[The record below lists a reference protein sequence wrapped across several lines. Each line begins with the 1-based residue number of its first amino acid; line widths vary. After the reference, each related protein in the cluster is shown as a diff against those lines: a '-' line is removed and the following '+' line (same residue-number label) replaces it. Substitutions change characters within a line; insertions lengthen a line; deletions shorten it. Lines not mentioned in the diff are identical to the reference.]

1 MRYSLLPDVWKGIV
15 SMGVYI
21 NMEMPKGNDAVSVI
35 IFPNGKVSLA
45 HDRRFAEYAEAVPV
59 PPHGDLVDR
68 DVLKKQGYF
77 FPCAIGTE
85 YTIPL
90 RALRE
95 APAVIP
101 AEPCNNLSKPCKEGE
116 AK

>member
-1 MRYSLLPDVWKGIV
+1 
-15 SMGVYI
+15 MGVYI
-21 NMEMPKGNDAVSVI
+21 KGMEMPKDGHWGTVSIPFYIHGDGSVSDSKGHIIGSAVHI
-35 IFPNGKVSLA
+35 
-45 HDRRFAEYAEAVPV
+45 

-85 YTIPL
+85 CAIPL

-95 APAVIP
+95 APTVIQ

-116 AK
+116 A